1 MNRLDRMIA
10 RLTTQRACL
19 SAALALI
26 TDIPG
31 PILEIGFG
39 KGRSYDFLR
48 HAAPS
53 REIYAF
59 DHDGAPRTNWGRSRG
74 WAPAIAS
81 SRSLTTIPAGA
92 IRAGRAPVIQRASSA
107 SRASSSLPISQ
118 WARTARAPRT
128 NWGPDEDHFFAGEFH
143 QTFGLVLEKF
153 AGADQRYSRPHPRN
167 RLRQGPELRLPGWG
181 REYR

>member
-1 MNRLDRMIA
+1 MNRLDSMID

-39 KGRSYDFLR
+39 KGRTYDFLR

-59 DHDGAPRTNWGRSRG
+59 DHDGAPHTD
-74 WAPAIAS
+74 
-81 SRSLTTIPAGA
+81 
-92 IRAGRAPVIQRASSA
+92 
-107 SRASSSLPISQ
+107 
-118 WARTARAPRT
+118 
-128 NWGPDEDHFFAGEFH
+128 WGPDEDHFFTGDFREAFRQAPARIDAPAALAHCDIGSEDR
-143 QTFGLVLEKF
+143 QRDAELARWLTGALPALMAPASLVVSDREL
-153 AGADQRYSRPHPRN
+153 AIADAQP
-167 RLRQGPELRLPGWG
+167 LPLPDEASDFPYFLV
-181 REYR
+181 RIAAD

>member
-31 PILEIGFG
+31 PILEIGYG

-59 DHDGAPRTNWGRSRG
+59 DHDGVPRTS
-74 WAPAIAS
+74 
-81 SRSLTTIPAGA
+81 
-92 IRAGRAPVIQRASSA
+92 
-107 SRASSSLPISQ
+107 
-118 WARTARAPRT
+118 
-128 NWGPDEDHFFAGEFH
+128 WGPDEDHFFAGDFR
-143 QTFGLVLEKF
+143 QAFGLVLERTGARAVLAHCDIGSEDEARDAELARWM
-153 AGADQRYSRPHPRN
+153 AGALPDLMATASIVVSDRELAIAGARSLN
-167 RLRQGPELRLPGWG
+167 LPEDASDFPYFMVRLPAG
-181 REYR
+181 